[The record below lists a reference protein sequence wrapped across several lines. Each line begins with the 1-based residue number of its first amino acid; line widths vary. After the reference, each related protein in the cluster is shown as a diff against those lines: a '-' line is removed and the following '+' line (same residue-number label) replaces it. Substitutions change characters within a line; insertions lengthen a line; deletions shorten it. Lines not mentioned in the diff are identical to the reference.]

1 MNRVR
6 SSAVPAMKNAV
17 EEVNIYAN
25 EGDIYTV
32 GIKVGNEELTVC
44 DKSNKP
50 LIFRSLALAK
60 DAFKKCKSAKT
71 SVICSSPYD
80 EMIGQDQKGG

>member
-6 SSAVPAMKNAV
+6 SNSIPAMKHAV
-17 EEVNIYAN
+17 EEINIYAN

-32 GIKVGNEELTVC
+32 GIKVGNDELTVC
-44 DKSNKP
+44 DKKNKP
-50 LIFRSLALAK
+50 LIFKSLALAK
-60 DAFKKCKSAKT
+60 AAFKKCKGAKT

-80 EMIGQDQKGG
+80 EMIGHDKSG